1 MTQTKND
8 FKVLGKPRK
17 IIDGRE
23 KVTGRARYTGDIALP
38 GMLHARPV
46 LSPYAHAK
54 ITAIDSEAA
63 LDIPGVVAVLRAED
77 LPTRDRAINTRH
89 SAVLAREKV
98 LWRGQPVV
106 VVVAET
112 EAAARD
118 GADAVLVD
126 YEPLPVVADME
137 SAQSPD
143 AFVLWPNGLP
153 KEGMDLTAAHAA
165 VDKGEE
171 EGEEAPPNVHA
182 QNHFKRGDV
191 ARGFAEADVVIERT
205 YKIPVVH
212 QGYLE
217 TCATVAEPDQLR
229 EQITVYTGTQ
239 GQFGIRDEIARLLNL
254 QKRQVRVVAMTLG
267 GGFGAKYGIIDS
279 LAAAT
284 AWALNRPVKLVLTR
298 SEDFL
303 TSTPSPAV
311 SIYVKM
317 GATREGKL
325 TALQARATLDNGV
338 FPFTIGGIFGTLLG
352 GYYKCDNVQIDCAE
366 VFTNKPQM
374 GAYRAPGSPQATFA
388 LESTMDDIAHELGMD
403 PLEFRLQNVAEDGDL
418 MGNGDPW
425 PSIGARQCLER
436 LREHPAWQNRNAS
449 ATERTENSEAG
460 ELKTSVSS
468 VSSVAN
474 GSNIM
479 EGVGIALGGW
489 PCGMS
494 PAAAVCRVDNDG
506 TVRVE
511 VGSVDISGVNSTFVL
526 VAAEILGVSP
536 DQVEIV
542 QGDTTTGPFAGPS
555 GGSQTT
561 YSVSGAVASA
571 AREVRERLLEL
582 AADEFEASAAD
593 LEIVDGQ
600 VRVKGV
606 PAQSR
611 TIGELAAR
619 AESKRG
625 GPGPIIGNG
634 RAAVE
639 KNGPGFVAQLARVA
653 VDPDTGEVTLKQ
665 YVTVQDVGFA
675 MNPMLVEG
683 QIHGGTVQ
691 SIGWALG
698 EAMVYDENGQ
708 LLTATFMDYELPKA
722 DRVPPIEAVLVENPS
737 PMGPFGVRGVGEP
750 PITAAPAAIGNAIR
764 AATGTR
770 VTETPF
776 RAETVW
782 KALHNGYA

>member
-1 MTQTKND
+1 MTQAKTD

-23 KVTGRARYTGDIALP
+23 KITGRARYTGDLVLP

-46 LSPYAHAK
+46 LSPYAHAN
-54 ITAIDSEAA
+54 ITSIDIEAA
-63 LDIPGVVAVLRAED
+63 LDVPGVFAVLTAQD
-77 LPTRDRAINTRH
+77 LPTRDRVINSRH

-112 EAAARD
+112 EAAAQD
-118 GADAVLVD
+118 GADVVLVD

-143 AFVLWPNGLP
+143 AFVVWPNGLP

-165 VDKGEE
+165 VDHGEAE
-171 EGEEAPPNVHA
+171 DQEAPPNVHA

-191 ARGFAEADVVIERT
+191 AKGFAEADVVVERT
-205 YKIPVVH
+205 YKVPVVH
-212 QGYLE
+212 QGYME
-217 TCATVAEPDQLR
+217 PCATVADPDRLR

-239 GQFGIRDEIARLLNL
+239 GQFGIRDEIARLLSL
-254 QKRQVRVVAMTLG
+254 PKRQVRVVAMTLG
-267 GGFGAKYGIIDS
+267 GGFGAKYGIIDA
-279 LAAAT
+279 LAAST
-284 AWALNRPVKLVLTR
+284 AWAINRPVKLVLTR

-311 SIYVKM
+311 SIDVKI
-317 GATREGKL
+317 GATRDGKL

-338 FPFTIGGIFGTLLG
+338 FPFTIGGIFGTLFG

-366 VFTNKPQM
+366 VFTNKPQA

-388 LESTMDDIAHELGMD
+388 LEATVDDIARELGMD
-403 PLEFRLQNVAEDGDL
+403 ALEFRLKNVAEDGDP

-436 LREHPAWQNRNAS
+436 IREHPAWQNR
-449 ATERTENSEAG
+449 
-460 ELKTSVSS
+460 
-468 VSSVAN
+468 AN
-474 GSNIM
+474 LGPN

-494 PAAAVCRVDNDG
+494 PAAAFCRVDNDG

-526 VAAEILGVSP
+526 IAAEILGVSP
-536 DQVEIV
+536 DQVEII

-606 PAQSR
+606 PAQTK
-611 TIGELAAR
+611 TIGELAAK
-619 AESKRG
+619 AERTRG
-625 GPGPIIGNG
+625 GPGPVIGNG

-639 KNGPGFVAQLARVA
+639 ENGPGFVAQLARVA
-653 VDPDTGEVTLKQ
+653 VDTDTGEVTIKQ

-691 SIGWALG
+691 SIGWAMG

-708 LLTATFMDYELPKA
+708 LLTATFMDYDLPKA
-722 DRVPPIEAVLVENPS
+722 DRVPPIEAIIVENPS

-750 PITAAPAAIGNAIR
+750 PITAALAAISNAIR
-764 AATGTR
+764 DATGTR

-782 KALHNGYA
+782 KALHNGQA